1 MERPRTGPKMKI
13 CSPPTSERTAE
24 IFACVLCAALLVGA
38 GPAGDASPAVQASPG
53 IGLSLSGV
61 TIGASV
67 LDTVKVFG
75 APDVIRTTDL
85 GHEWQWVESGGLDRE
100 VLADDD
106 MVVRQV
112 LIARPAPIAG
122 ESPPPLVQPVEFR
135 ALAVSVDD
143 AAGAVESAGGT
154 AIVEPDPSIRA
165 WSFPGGVLVA
175 ELDGD
180 IVGRLTALDD
190 RMARLLGYLQPPP
203 ERQPAIYRAPVLTRD
218 FNASYP
224 TAALRAGIEGRA
236 VVRVLVDPNGTPK
249 DVRIVVTSGDADI
262 DAAALESA
270 RKSSFRPARCDDA
283 PCAGVFFD
291 LQDYSLAD

>member
-1 MERPRTGPKMKI
+1 MKI
-13 CSPPTSERTAE
+13 CSRP
-24 IFACVLCAALLVGA
+24 IFKRIAGVVACSLLAASFVGA
-38 GPAGDASPAVQASPG
+38 RPADNASPGVQASPSS
-53 IGLSLSGV
+53 GLSLSGV
-61 TIGASV
+61 TIGATI
-67 LDTVKVFG
+67 LDAVKAFG
-75 APDVIRTTDL
+75 APDEVRTTDL
-85 GHEWQWVESGGLDRE
+85 GHEWQWVETGGLDRE
-100 VLADDD
+100 VLTDDD
-106 MVVRQV
+106 MIVRQV
-112 LIARPAPIAG
+112 LIARLAPIPG
-122 ESPPPLVQPVEFR
+122 ESPPPVVQPVEFR

-143 AAGAVESAGGT
+143 AAGAVEAAGGT
-154 AIVEPDPSIRA
+154 AIIEPDPSIRA

-224 TAALRAGIEGRA
+224 TAAMRAGIEGRA

-270 RKSSFRPARCDDA
+270 RKSAFRPARCDDA

-291 LQDYSLAD
+291 LQDYELSP

>member
-1 MERPRTGPKMKI
+1 MKI
-13 CSPPTSERTAE
+13 CSRPIFERIAGVVACAL
-24 IFACVLCAALLVGA
+24 FAASFVAAR
-38 GPAGDASPAVQASPG
+38 PADNASPAVQASPDS
-53 IGLSLSGV
+53 GLSLSGV
-61 TIGASV
+61 TIGATI
-67 LDTVKVFG
+67 LDAVKAFG
-75 APDVIRTTDL
+75 APDEVRTTDL
-85 GHEWQWVESGGLDRE
+85 GHEWQWVETGGLDRE
-100 VLADDD
+100 VLTDDD
-106 MVVRQV
+106 MIVRQV
-112 LIARPAPIAG
+112 LIARLAPIPG
-122 ESPPPLVQPVEFR
+122 ESPPPVVQPVEFR

-143 AAGAVESAGGT
+143 AAGAVEAAGGT
-154 AIVEPDPSIRA
+154 AIIEPDPSIRA

-224 TAALRAGIEGRA
+224 TAAMRAGIEGRA

-270 RKSSFRPARCDDA
+270 RKSAFRPARCDDA

-291 LQDYSLAD
+291 LQDYMLSP

>member
-1 MERPRTGPKMKI
+1 MKI
-13 CSPPTSERTAE
+13 CLPP
-24 IFACVLCAALLVGA
+24 IFDRITQIAACALCAALLVGA
-38 GPAGDASPAVQASPG
+38 RPSGDASPSVQASPG
-53 IGLSLSGV
+53 DRLALGGV
-61 TIGASV
+61 TVGVTV
-67 LDTVKVFG
+67 LDAVRAFG

-85 GHEWQWVESGGLDRE
+85 GHEWQWVEAGGLDRE

-112 LIARPAPIAG
+112 LIARPSPIAG
-122 ESPPPLVQPVEFR
+122 ESPPPVVQPAEFR

-143 AAGAVESAGGT
+143 AAGAVEAAGGT

-190 RMARLLGYLQPPP
+190 RMARRLGYLEPPP
-203 ERQPAIYRAPVLTRD
+203 EVQPAIYRAPVLTRE
-218 FNASYP
+218 FYASYP
-224 TAALRAGIEGRA
+224 IAALRAHIEGRA
-236 VVRVLVDPNGTPK
+236 VVRVLVDPEGSPK
-249 DVRIVVTSGDADI
+249 DVRIVVSSGSADI

-270 RKSSFRPARCDDA
+270 RKSEFRPARCDDS
-283 PCAGVFFD
+283 PCAGVYFD
-291 LQDYSLAD
+291 LQDYTLIE

>member
-1 MERPRTGPKMKI
+1 MKI
-13 CSPPTSERTAE
+13 CSRSIFRATAE
-24 IFACVLCAALLVGA
+24 IVACAACAALLVA
-38 GPAGDASPAVQASPG
+38 ARPAGDPSPGAVASPASAF
-53 IGLSLSGV
+53 SLSGV

-67 LDTVKVFG
+67 LDAVKVFG

-85 GHEWQWVESGGLDRE
+85 GHEWQWVETGGLDRE
-100 VLADDD
+100 VLTDDE
-106 MVVRQV
+106 MTVLQV

-122 ESPPPLVQPVEFR
+122 ESPPPVVQPREFH

-143 AAGAVESAGGT
+143 AAGAVEAAGGT
-154 AIVEPDPSIRA
+154 PVVEPDPSIRA

-203 ERQPAIYRAPVLTRD
+203 EREPAIYRAPVLTRD
-218 FNASYP
+218 FNASDP
-224 TAALRAGIEGRA
+224 SAALHAGIEGRA

-270 RKSSFRPARCDDA
+270 RKSEFRPARCDDA
-283 PCAGVFFD
+283 PCAGVYFD
-291 LQDYSLAD
+291 LQDYSLVQ